1 MTTIL
6 SMRSSKTNWL
16 NFHHRHCSSL
26 ITNCFKTIIIGDSI
40 AAGRNRYQ
48 SVWTKYLEPLKT
60 LNCGIGGDRV
70 QNVLWRAQNLPIISS
85 LKNAVI
91 LSGTNNLFQ
100 DSPEDIADGVIE
112 IAETFQ
118 SKCNSINIAIGG
130 ILPRDASWSIN
141 QVLIKEVNEIL
152 KEKSSRLFF
161 TCISYDS
168 CWTVANGS
176 LNPDLFFLDNVHL
189 VEQGNL
195 ELAESIFSSIENCNG
210 VTSNNQKKFLMSYKM
225 AVSFKLHNSDFPP
238 LSFSTV
244 SKPVFFVPVSLSFAT
259 PCRSSIYAAA
269 LSHKPLSYPTNICDG
284 TVCSSSVYP
293 S

>member
-1 MTTIL
+1 MTTIP

-16 NFHHRHCSSL
+16 NFHRRHCSSL

-40 AAGRNRYQ
+40 AAGLNRYQ

-60 LNCGIGGDRV
+60 LNCGIEGDRV
-70 QNVLWRAQNLPIISS
+70 QNVFWRAQNLLVISS
-85 LKNAVI
+85 LKNVI
-91 LSGTNNLFQ
+91 FCGTNNLFQ

-118 SKCNSINIAIGG
+118 SKYNSINFAIGG

-141 QVLIKEVNEIL
+141 RVLIKEVNRIL
-152 KEKSSRLFF
+152 KEKCYRLFF
-161 TCISYDS
+161 ICISYDS

-195 ELAESIFSSIENCNG
+195 KLEESIFSSI
-210 VTSNNQKKFLMSYKM
+210 
-225 AVSFKLHNSDFPP
+225 
-238 LSFSTV
+238 
-244 SKPVFFVPVSLSFAT
+244 
-259 PCRSSIYAAA
+259 
-269 LSHKPLSYPTNICDG
+269 
-284 TVCSSSVYP
+284 
-293 S
+293 